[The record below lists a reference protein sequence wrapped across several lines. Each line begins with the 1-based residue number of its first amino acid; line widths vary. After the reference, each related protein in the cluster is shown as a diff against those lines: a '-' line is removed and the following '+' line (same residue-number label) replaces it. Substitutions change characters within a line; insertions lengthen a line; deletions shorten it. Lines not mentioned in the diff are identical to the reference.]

1 MQDKG
6 VILLFDA
13 ADRGIEQKLDA
24 VCGGVFCS
32 CDSYIKGV
40 NDARMRAIERL
51 DGIGRCL
58 GFELMDPFGTD
69 DFQSVHAIRLT
80 VFE

>member
-1 MQDKG
+1 M
-6 VILLFDA
+6 LFDA

-32 CDSYIKGV
+32 CDSYIKWV
-40 NDARMRAIERL
+40 NDARMGTIERL

-58 GFELMDPFGTD
+58 GFELMNSLGANDLQP
-69 DFQSVHAIRLT
+69 VHAVRLT